1 MTTTPMDDPSIFDE
15 ELVTRR
21 VSEFDYV
28 FDANIGRPRPKS
40 NAFLQN
46 GRDGQTSVHRLSK
59 TTPVDVHALGPEP
72 YLTTVKVGVL
82 RANGLGIIFTPE
94 TNEPGHSDI
103 TGHKG
108 ANLLRRIAR
117 EAYWEQGYSP

>member
-1 MTTTPMDDPSIFDE
+1 VVTSPVDDPNISDD

-28 FDANIGRPRPKS
+28 FDGNIGRIRPKS
-40 NAFLQN
+40 NAFLQD

-59 TTPVDVHALGPEP
+59 TTPAAVHALGPEP
-72 YLTTVKVGVL
+72 YLATATVGLL
-82 RANGLGIIFTPE
+82 RRNGLGIIYTPK

-108 ANLLRRIAR
+108 ANLLRRVAR
-117 EAYWEQGYSP
+117 QAYWEQGYSP

>member
-1 MTTTPMDDPSIFDE
+1 MDDPDIPDD

-28 FDANIGRPRPKS
+28 FDANIGRTRPKS
-40 NAFLQN
+40 NAFLQD
-46 GRDGQTSVHRLSK
+46 GRDGHTSVHRLSK
-59 TTPVDVHALGPEP
+59 TTPADVHALGPEP
-72 YLTTVKVGVL
+72 YLATVRVGVL
-82 RANGLGIIFTPE
+82 RANGLGIIFTPK
-94 TNEPGHSDI
+94 TNESGHSDI

-117 EAYWEQGYSP
+117 ETYWEQGYSP